1 MRLLRSCHLT
11 LRRCPPVRDDRRQA
25 TVRPG
30 CQTKSAKTRKPTVE
44 DAQPS
49 AIAAT
54 AKRAGLEVVDAD
66 PIAMLRREATDGK
79 QVKAAAQAQRIE
91 ANVDDAI
98 TKGKITPA
106 RRKHWVDLLAADPA
120 MPDVLATLP
129 DNTMPVQPIGHG
141 VDIEGGTPQGA
152 QWFH

>member
-1 MRLLRSCHLT
+1 
-11 LRRCPPVRDDRRQA
+11 
-25 TVRPG
+25 
-30 CQTKSAKTRKPTVE
+30 
-44 DAQPS
+44 
-49 AIAAT
+49 
-54 AKRAGLEVVDAD
+54 VVDAD